1 MDEAI
6 LIRKIKRR
14 NEEAFSC
21 VIEAYSKL
29 LWVIAGGVLSKNFGY
44 LVQDVEEC
52 VSDVFIE
59 LWHHP
64 EKFDAGRGSLK
75 TYLSVMA
82 RNKAINIHRKRNK
95 EKVVRLEE
103 YREAE
108 TVPDSASRDGWAD
121 QENYQAL
128 YEAVR
133 QLPEPTREILIR
145 RYFYEEKPRDI
156 ALKLSL
162 PHNEGQEVKISGPIM
177 NLQDIAGVEMNG
189 TLFPVKKE

>member
-1 MDEAI
+1 MDETV
-6 LIRKIKRR
+6 LIRKIKQRD
-14 NEEAFSC
+14 EEAFSY

-29 LWVIAGGVLSKNFGY
+29 LWVIAGAVLSKNFGY

-59 LWHHP
+59 LWRHP
-64 EKFDAGRGSLK
+64 EKFDARRGSLK
-75 TYLSVMA
+75 TYLAVMA
-82 RNKAINIHRKRNK
+82 RSKAINIHRKRNK
-95 EKVVRLEE
+95 ENIVRLEE

-108 TVPDSASRDGWAD
+108 TVPDRASTDGWPE
-121 QENYQAL
+121 QENYLLL

-145 RYFYEEKPRDI
+145 RYFYEEKPKDI

-162 PHNEGQEVKISGPIM
+162 PKKEVENRLYRGKKMLSDLLSGVQEV
-177 NLQDIAGVEMNG
+177 NL
-189 TLFPVKKE
+189 

>member
-1 MDEAI
+1 MDEAN

-14 NEEAFSC
+14 DEEAFSC

-29 LWVIAGGVLSKNFGY
+29 LWVIAGGVLSKNCGY

-64 EKFDAGRGSLK
+64 EKFDARRGSLK

-82 RNKAINIHRKRNK
+82 RSKALNIHKKRNK
-95 EKVVRLEE
+95 ENVVRLEE

-108 TVPDSASRDGWAD
+108 TVPDSASTDGGRIK
-121 QENYQAL
+121 ENYQAL

-162 PHNEGQEVKISGPIM
+162 PKKEVENRLYRGKKMLSDQLSGVQEVD
-177 NLQDIAGVEMNG
+177 L
-189 TLFPVKKE
+189 